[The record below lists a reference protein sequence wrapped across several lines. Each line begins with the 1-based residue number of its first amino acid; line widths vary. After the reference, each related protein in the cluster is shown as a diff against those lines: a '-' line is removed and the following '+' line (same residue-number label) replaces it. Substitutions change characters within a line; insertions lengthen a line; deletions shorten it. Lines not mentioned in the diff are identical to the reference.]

1 MRRRHTD
8 KATEGIARYESFQR
22 AQVHAAAGRYRQALE
37 GYEEAG
43 ALQNAALMRQALGVT
58 VARRA
63 LVATQV
69 L

>member
-8 KATEGIARYESFQR
+8 KATEGISRYESFQR
-22 AQVHAAAGRYRQALE
+22 GQIHAAAGRYRQALE
-37 GYEEAG
+37 AYDDAG
-43 ALQNAALMRQALGVT
+43 ALQNAALMRHALGIT

-63 LVATQV
+63 IAVTHV